1 MTLGFA
7 LPSVVLAAL
16 LAAPPR
22 AAWLGLLAL
31 LQFGALLG
39 ERWDFFAQ
47 VDHPQNHYYAA
58 AH

>member
-1 MTLGFA
+1 LLIVQF
-7 LPSVVLAAL
+7 LAL
-16 LAAPPR
+16 LA
-22 AAWLGLLAL
+22 
-31 LQFGALLG
+31 